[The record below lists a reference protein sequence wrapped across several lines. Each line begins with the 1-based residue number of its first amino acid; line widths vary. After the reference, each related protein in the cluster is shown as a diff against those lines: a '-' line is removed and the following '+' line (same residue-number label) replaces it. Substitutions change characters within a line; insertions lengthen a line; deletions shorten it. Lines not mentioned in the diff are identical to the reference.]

1 MSSTQAG
8 YSAFLDLFVT
18 VEVRQK
24 YRCGIGLSMTL
35 PLDLMEAWLSQ
46 LDCNGRTLDD
56 INKSA
61 AYVTL
66 ESMKNQ
72 AT

>member
-1 MSSTQAG
+1 M
-8 YSAFLDLFVT
+8 
-18 VEVRQK
+18 K
-24 YRCGIGLSMTL
+24 L